1 MKAGPTINRNHAM
14 SYLNVYGLRPLLAA
28 ICLAAVWGSVT
39 PGVAQSASRDLL
51 DTPAAIDQRAEHAVL
66 LAVTRAGER
75 LVAVGERGIV
85 LLSDDNGLS
94 WRQSR
99 SVPSSVA
106 LTAVSFADIG
116 EGWAVGHAGVILHS
130 NDGGETWSKQLD
142 GKLAAQLELQG
153 AQAQSTNDPQGAQRR
168 LSAAQQL
175 VADGA
180 DKPFL
185 GVYFADPQHGLVVG
199 AYGLAMLTDDAG
211 VHWRSVGNELDNP
224 GGMHLYA
231 ILGDAQGVMIAGEQG
246 TLLRGSALGHPFSRM
261 QSPYHGTWF
270 GAVKVAPGQALV
282 FGLKGNAYRL
292 DDASQWQSVE
302 TDERSSLTAGKQ
314 LADGSLVLVS
324 EGGRLLRSNDK
335 GRHFQTMNTAGLDGS
350 TITDITQA
358 ADGALVVTG
367 PRGIKRLPLNKE
379 NVQ

>member
-1 MKAGPTINRNHAM
+1 M
-14 SYLNVYGLRPLLAA
+14 SYMNFYGVRPVLRVVW
-28 ICLAAVWGSVT
+28 LAAVLGAVV
-39 PGVAQSASRDLL
+39 PGVAQSASVDLL
-51 DTPAAIDQRAEHAVL
+51 DTPAAPDQRAEHAVL
-66 LAVTRAGER
+66 LAVTRAGDR

-85 LLSDDNGLS
+85 LLSDNNGVS

-99 SVPSSVA
+99 SVPSSVV
-106 LTAVSFADIG
+106 LTAVSFVDVG
-116 EGWAVGHAGVILHS
+116 DGWAVGHAGVILHS
-130 NDGGETWSKQLD
+130 DDGGETWSKQLD

-153 AQAQSTNDPQGAQRR
+153 AQAQSASDPQGAQRR

-211 VHWRSVGNELDNP
+211 VHWRSVGNELENP
-224 GGMHLYA
+224 DGMHLYA
-231 ILGDAQGVMIAGEQG
+231 ILGDSQGVMIAGEQG
-246 TLLRGSALGHPFSRM
+246 TLLRGSALGQPFSRV

-270 GAVKVAPGQALV
+270 GAVHVAPGQDLI

-292 DDASQWQSVE
+292 EEGSQWQSIE
-302 TDERSSLTAGKQ
+302 TGEHSSLTAGKK
-314 LADGSLVLVS
+314 LADDSLVVVS
-324 EGGRLLRSNDK
+324 EGGRLLRSSDQ
-335 GRHFQTMNTAGLDGS
+335 GRHFQMLMAAGLDGS
-350 TITDITQA
+350 TITSVTQA
-358 ADGALVVTG
+358 ADGALVLTG
-367 PRGIKRLPLNKE
+367 PRGVKRLNTMTPNKE

>member
-1 MKAGPTINRNHAM
+1 M
-14 SYLNVYGLRPLLAA
+14 SYLNFHGVRPVLRVVLLATV
-28 ICLAAVWGSVT
+28 LGVVV
-39 PGVAQSASRDLL
+39 PGVAQSASVDLL
-51 DTPAAIDQRAEHAVL
+51 DTPAAFDQRAERAVL
-66 LAVTRAGER
+66 LAVTRAGNR

-85 LLSDDNGLS
+85 LLSDNNGVS

-99 SVPSSVA
+99 LVPSSVA
-106 LTAVSFADIG
+106 LTAVSFVDVG
-116 EGWAVGHAGVILHS
+116 NGWAVGHGGVILHS
-130 NDGGETWSKQLD
+130 EDGGETWNKQLD

-153 AQAQSTNDPQGAQRR
+153 AQAQSAADPQGAQRR

-211 VHWRSVGNELDNP
+211 VHWRSVGSELDNP

-231 ILGDAQGVMIAGEQG
+231 ILGDSRGVMIAGEQG
-246 TLLRGSALGHPFSRM
+246 TLLRGSALGQPFSRV

-270 GAVKVAPGQALV
+270 GAVRVAPGQDLI

-292 DDASQWQSVE
+292 EEGSQWQSVE
-302 TDERSSLTAGKQ
+302 TGERSSLTAGKK
-314 LADGSLVLVS
+314 LADGSLVVVS
-324 EGGRLLRSNDK
+324 EGGRLLRSNDQ
-335 GRHFQTMNTAGLDGS
+335 GRHFQTLTAAGLDGS
-350 TITDITQA
+350 TITDATQA
-358 ADGALVVTG
+358 SDGALVLTG
-367 PRGIKRLPLNKE
+367 PRGIKRLNPMVPNKE
-379 NVQ
+379 NAQ

>member
-1 MKAGPTINRNHAM
+1 M
-14 SYLNVYGLRPLLAA
+14 SYLNFHDVRPVLLVLLLAVV
-28 ICLAAVWGSVT
+28 L
-39 PGVAQSASRDLL
+39 PGVAHSASVDLL
-51 DTPAAIDQRAEHAVL
+51 DTPAALDQRAEHAVL
-66 LAVTRAGER
+66 LAVTRAGDR

-85 LLSDDNGLS
+85 LLSDDNGVS

-106 LTAVSFADIG
+106 LTAVSFADGG

-130 NDGGETWSKQLD
+130 DDGGETWRKQLD

-153 AQAQSTNDPQGAQRR
+153 AQVQAAKDPQGAQRR

-231 ILGDAQGVMIAGEQG
+231 ILGDSQGVMITGEQG
-246 TLLRGSALGHPFSRM
+246 TLLRGPALGQPFSRV

-270 GAVKVAPGQALV
+270 GAVHVAPGQDLI

-292 DDASQWQSVE
+292 EEGSQWQSVE
-302 TDERSSLTAGKQ
+302 TGERSSLTAGKQ
-314 LADGSLVLVS
+314 LADDSLVLVS
-324 EGGRLLRSNDK
+324 EAGRLLRSKDQ
-335 GRHFQTMNTAGLDGS
+335 GRHFQTLTAAKLDGS
-350 TITDITQA
+350 TITDLTQA
-358 ADGALVVTG
+358 ADGALVLTG
-367 PRGIKRLPLNKE
+367 PRGVKRLNPTKE
-379 NVQ
+379 IAQ

>member
-1 MKAGPTINRNHAM
+1 M
-14 SYLNVYGLRPLLAA
+14 SYLNVHGLRSVLRAALLASILGAA
-28 ICLAAVWGSVT
+28 IPAH
-39 PGVAQSASRDLL
+39 SASLDLL
-51 DTPAAIDQRAEHAVL
+51 DTPAALDQRAEHAVL
-66 LAVTRAGER
+66 LAVTRAGDR

-85 LLSDDNGLS
+85 LLSDDNGVR
-94 WRQSR
+94 WRQAR
-99 SVPSSVA
+99 SVPCSVA
-106 LTAVSFADIG
+106 LTAVSFVDVG

-130 NDGGETWSKQLD
+130 DDGGETWNKQLD

-153 AQAQSTNDPQGAQRR
+153 AQAQSASDPQSAQRR
-168 LSAAQQL
+168 LSAAQQW
-175 VADGA
+175 VVDGA

-246 TLLRGSALGHPFSRM
+246 TLLRGSALGQPFSRV

-270 GAVKVAPGQALV
+270 GAVRVAPGQDLI

-292 DDASQWQSVE
+292 SEASQWQSVE
-302 TDERSSLTAGKQ
+302 SGEASSLTAGKK
-314 LADGSLVLVS
+314 LADDSLVLVS
-324 EGGRLLRSNDK
+324 EGGRLLRSNDQ
-335 GRHFQTMNTAGLDGS
+335 GRHFQTLAAAGLDGS
-350 TITDITQA
+350 TITDVTQA
-358 ADGALVVTG
+358 ADGALVLTG
-367 PRGIKRLPLNKE
+367 PRGVKRLNTLTPTKE
-379 NVQ
+379 NGQ